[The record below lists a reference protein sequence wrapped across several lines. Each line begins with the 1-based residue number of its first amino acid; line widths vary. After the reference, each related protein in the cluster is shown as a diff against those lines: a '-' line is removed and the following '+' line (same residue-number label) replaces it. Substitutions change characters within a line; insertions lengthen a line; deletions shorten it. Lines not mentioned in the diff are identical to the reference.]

1 MSTCSP
7 PRKAYQAAQMLRG
20 IPDIGPSQLGKITLP
35 FRLASRE
42 TRRVVFVFRL
52 SECEI
57 ADNLFPPQVA

>member
-42 TRRVVFVFRL
+42 TRRVGFVFPL
-52 SECEI
+52 
-57 ADNLFPPQVA
+57 